1 MNKQDFE
8 QDLQQQLAAMTR
20 EKQPERELWSGI
32 ELALVNESNKV
43 SSAKKPG
50 KLYAL
55 AAAIAVIGIV
65 GLMSFN
71 LAQTPLKGN
80 DLVASLS
87 AQHQQQ
93 KQALLVQFKDQPAL
107 TSNWQDQV
115 AELDRAELAIKAALK
130 NEPNNLALLKLLQ
143 NVYQQ
148 QISLIERVHSP
159 KWSQI

>member
-1 MNKQDFE
+1 MNKTDFE
-8 QDLQQQLAAMTR
+8 QDLQQQLAVMAR

-32 ELALVNESNKV
+32 ELALVNEPNKV
-43 SSAKKPG
+43 NQAKKNG
-50 KLYAL
+50 KLYAF
-55 AAAIAVIGIV
+55 AAAVAVIGIV

-71 LAQTPLKGN
+71 LAQAPLKGN

>member
-1 MNKQDFE
+1 MNKTDFE
-8 QDLQQQLAAMTR
+8 QNLQQQLAAMAR

-32 ELALVNESNKV
+32 ELALVNEPNKV
-43 SSAKKPG
+43 NQAKKNS
-50 KLYAL
+50 KLYAF
-55 AAAIAVIGIV
+55 AAAVAVIGIV

-71 LAQTPLKGN
+71 LAQAPLKGN